1 MLTVLHGTFLNTL
14 TQPAKP
20 MCQGT
25 CFIVSIH
32 DQYFMINGPIC
43 SPRSPAVSN
52 SHTGF
57 HVMVYKM
64 PSLRRKSLASS
75 KENPHSPDA
84 QDGLGF

>member
-1 MLTVLHGTFLNTL
+1 MLTELHGTFLNTL

-43 SPRSPAVSN
+43 SPRSPVS
-52 SHTGF
+52 
-57 HVMVYKM
+57 
-64 PSLRRKSLASS
+64 RRLQFTHGVPRDDVQNAFFEKSQ
-75 KENPHSPDA
+75 ENPHSPDA